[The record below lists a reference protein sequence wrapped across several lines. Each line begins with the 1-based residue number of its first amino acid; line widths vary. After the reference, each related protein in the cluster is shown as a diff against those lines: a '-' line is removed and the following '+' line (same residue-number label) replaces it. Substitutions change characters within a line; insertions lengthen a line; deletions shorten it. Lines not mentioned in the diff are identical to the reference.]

1 MKVLP
6 LIIQSEHLIL
16 VCVNLVNDPAGVFF
30 IFSKFIFICIHY
42 QQSPSL
48 FLLMPAGQVNIAD
61 KYGKGLP

>member
-1 MKVLP
+1 
-6 LIIQSEHLIL
+6 
-16 VCVNLVNDPAGVFF
+16 VNDPAGVFF